1 MVTSLSSALV
11 YLFYMV
17 INLCYLRSQ
26 TALMRTLLLP
36 FIMVAFLLSLCSG
49 SFSQSE
55 KKKFAEEIREW
66 DDKRMNSL
74 KSAEGW
80 VNLAGLYWL
89 KKGENRFGSDPSNE
103 IVFNAKPFPAVLG
116 TFVLGDKTVNWKTAP
131 DLEVFHGRERIY
143 DATIFS
149 MDSDS
154 ATQLSFQ
161 TYRWTIIKREDLV
174 GVRFRDLAHPNLDK
188 LNKIERYK
196 ADAKWRIPARIEAAP
211 VPFVGIKNVLGQTIQ
226 QKFAGKVVF
235 EVDGK
240 SYTLDVIDE
249 GTTNLFVIFADET
262 NAVDTYPTGRFV
274 YIPRPDANGKT
285 VIDFNKSYNPP
296 CAFSPHATCP
306 IPPPQNQLPI
316 AVKAGEKNFHF

>member
-1 MVTSLSSALV
+1 
-11 YLFYMV
+11 
-17 INLCYLRSQ
+17 
-26 TALMRTLLLP
+26 MRTHLLP
-36 FIMVAFLLSLCSG
+36 FFMVAFLLSLCSG

-55 KKKFAEEIREW
+55 KKKYAEEIREW
-66 DDKRMNSL
+66 DEKRIKSL

-80 VNLAGLYWL
+80 VNLAGLFWL
-89 KKGENRFGSDPSNE
+89 EKGDNRFGSDPSNE
-103 IVFNAKPFPAVLG
+103 IVFNAKPFPALLG

-131 DLEVFHGRERIY
+131 GQEVFHGRDQINE
-143 DATIFS
+143 AVIFN
-149 MDSDS
+149 MDGDS

-196 ADAKWRIPARIEAAP
+196 ADAKWRIPARIEAAL

-240 SYTLDVIDE
+240 SYRLDVIDE

-274 YIPRPDANGKT
+274 YIPRPDENGKT